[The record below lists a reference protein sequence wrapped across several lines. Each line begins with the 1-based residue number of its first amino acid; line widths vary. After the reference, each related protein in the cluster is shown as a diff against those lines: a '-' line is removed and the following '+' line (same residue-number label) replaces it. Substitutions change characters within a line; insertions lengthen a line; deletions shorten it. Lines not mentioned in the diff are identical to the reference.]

1 MRNIALISVMAFLF
15 ASCEDKQ
22 IERNWNRLE
31 GKWKVNRAWFREDNA
46 RVFRNNNSRDAWKI
60 EFKADS
66 SFVLITDKDTLDG
79 TYHSRLT
86 QIHFDF
92 TDSSPDAER
101 LKLWYYVSVNRNSIE
116 AMEMTDNGEFEYI
129 WRREK

>member
-1 MRNIALISVMAFLF
+1 MRNLTLIALLVFLF
-15 ASCEDKQ
+15 ASCEDQQ

-31 GKWKVNRAWFREDNA
+31 GKWKVNRAWLREDDA
-46 RVFRNNNSRDAWKI
+46 QLFKNNNSRDAWRI

-66 SFVLITDKDTLDG
+66 TFVLITDSDTLQG

-86 QIHFDF
+86 QIHFEF
-92 TDSSPDAER
+92 TKPSPDVEKPR
-101 LKLWYYVSVNRNSIE
+101 LWYYVTVNRNSIE
-116 AMEMTDNGEFEYI
+116 AIEMIDDGEFEYI